1 MYNETFADDE
11 ETTST
16 ATPTSVITIRTI
28 TSNPITTTS
37 NTVTYL
43 QELIEVGLIV
53 IRASLG

>member
-53 IRASLG
+53 IRR

>member
-28 TSNPITTTS
+28 TSNPITTT

-43 QELIEVGLIV
+43 QELLEVGLIV
-53 IRASLG
+53 IRR